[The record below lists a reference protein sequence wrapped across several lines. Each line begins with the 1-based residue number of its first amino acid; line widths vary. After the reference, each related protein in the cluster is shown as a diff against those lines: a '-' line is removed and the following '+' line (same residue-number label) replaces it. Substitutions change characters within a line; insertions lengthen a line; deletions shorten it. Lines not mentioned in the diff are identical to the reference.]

1 MENSRNKKSLGILV
15 VVIGFIVWF
24 YITSSNDKK
33 VIDSF
38 NSGKTIICKD
48 NLVSKDLG
56 FKFNKNDNSFVNE
69 DKSIVLIID
78 YCRNY
83 EK

>member
-1 MENSRNKKSLGILV
+1 MENSKSKKSLGILV

-48 NLVSKDLG
+48 NLLDFLK
-56 FKFNKNDNSFVNE
+56 
-69 DKSIVLIID
+69 
-78 YCRNY
+78 
-83 EK
+83 